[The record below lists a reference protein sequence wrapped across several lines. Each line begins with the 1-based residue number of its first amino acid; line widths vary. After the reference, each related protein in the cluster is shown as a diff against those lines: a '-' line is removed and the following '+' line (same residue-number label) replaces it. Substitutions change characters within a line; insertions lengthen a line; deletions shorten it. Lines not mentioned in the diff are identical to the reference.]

1 MNKIWAVISQK
12 EHIANKHKKVP
23 DLSKETQTETSSSM
37 GMGFLIPFSRNLS
50 DQDTYLLPSFS
61 AVGSIPGTVCFN
73 RPDLQQDSRILVE
86 TE

>member
-1 MNKIWAVISQK
+1 MNKMWAVISQK
-12 EHIANKHKKVP
+12 EHIANKYKKVP
-23 DLSKETQTETSSSM
+23 VLSGETQTETSSSM

-50 DQDTYLLPSFS
+50 DQDTYLPSFS

-73 RPDLQQDSRILVE
+73 RPDLQQDSRIPVE